1 VLEKSEV
8 VIIGSRGI
16 DRKKLESHLRPEHV
30 VVDLVNLEK
39 SRRPAAGKAYEGL
52 CW

>member
-1 VLEKSEV
+1 MV
-8 VIIGSRGI
+8 VIGTRGI
-16 DRKKLESHLRPEHV
+16 DRKKLDSQLRPNHV

>member
-1 VLEKSEV
+1 
-8 VIIGSRGI
+8 
-16 DRKKLESHLRPEHV
+16 LESHLRPEHF

-39 SRRPAAGKAYEGL
+39 KRRPKGSQSYEGL